1 MLRRMASI
9 GGAFSNPEY
18 DAMITKMTNTFDQV
32 EQDKLLA
39 QLHTR
44 VVDDSLVLW
53 ICHDVNPAR

>member
-1 MLRRMASI
+1 MLRRNGFNW

-18 DAMITKMTNTFDQV
+18 DAMIATNTFDQV

-44 VVDDSLVLW
+44 VVDDSLVVW

>member
-1 MLRRMASI
+1 MASI

-18 DAMITKMTNTFDQV
+18 DAMIATNTFDQV

-44 VVDDSLVLW
+44 VVDDSLVVW